1 MLKSYKSVLTKNNKS
16 VILFSNIQLK
26 LTAWLIFYIGKTFE
40 FKWKNTS
47 IQMFNKKK
55 KSEEPVMDEQL
66 DAQEAV
72 DQQTEENTATEPVIE
87 LSAEEKLQ
95 QENSVLN
102 DKYLRLFAE
111 FDNYKRRTQ
120 KERIELLQTAGKDVV
135 VSMLPVL
142 DDFDRALKATEN
154 ATEVNAIREGIML
167 VQTKLK
173 SILTQ
178 KGLKEVE
185 SLHTAFDTDIHEAIT
200 KIPAPTDD
208 LKGKVVDEL
217 EKGYTLNDKVI
228 RFAKVVVGA

>member
-1 MLKSYKSVLTKNNKS
+1 
-16 VILFSNIQLK
+16 
-26 LTAWLIFYIGKTFE
+26 
-40 FKWKNTS
+40 
-47 IQMFNKKK
+47 MFNKKK
-55 KSEEPVMDEQL
+55 KEEEPITENNAVEQELADVQSENANETEETTEEPV
-66 DAQEAV
+66 A
-72 DQQTEENTATEPVIE
+72 E
-87 LSAEEKLQ
+87 LTAEEKLQ
-95 QENSVLN
+95 YENSALN

-120 KERIELLQTAGKDVV
+120 KERVELLQTAGKDVV
-135 VSMLPVL
+135 VSLLPVL
-142 DDFDRALKATEN
+142 DDFERALKATEN
-154 ATEVNAIREGIML
+154 ATEVSAIRDGIML

-185 SLHTAFDTDIHEAIT
+185 SINTVFDTDLHEAIT

>member
-1 MLKSYKSVLTKNNKS
+1 
-16 VILFSNIQLK
+16 
-26 LTAWLIFYIGKTFE
+26 
-40 FKWKNTS
+40 
-47 IQMFNKKK
+47 MFNKKK
-55 KSEEPVMDEQL
+55 KSEEPIMDEQL
-66 DAQEAV
+66 EGQDTV
-72 DQQTEENTATEPVIE
+72 DQQTDENSIAEPAIE

-95 QENSVLN
+95 LENSTLN

-135 VSMLPVL
+135 VSLLPVL

-178 KGLKEVE
+178 KGLKEME
-185 SLHTAFDTDIHEAIT
+185 SLHTPFDTDIHEAIT